1 MNILKRIWAGR
12 PQDSA
17 PGRPVEGPPAGAL
30 TQGALEGILRATDPA
45 ARLVASRVLRRVIRR
60 STGLPGFGLR
70 VPHRKSFVVRRGP
83 LLEIADR
90 DELGFLP
97 HEHLPRRVI
106 LLERLGAEDLAQ
118 TPADAVLLR
127 YWRLLLHARVHLAL
141 EERIAAGELSPD
153 DIRQRIQQLGS
164 VEFDEIRSVL
174 SQERFLLPPYD
185 DATVYVEFA
194 AVYMELRYFAPE
206 LLPVYFPALHAVVR
220 EESDSRVPL
229 LVPSSAVRKGGPAEN
244 TACAKQWHAGSS
256 LDEAGR
262 VLAQDIDAEG
272 LFLAARPAEAPRP
285 QDLMPPAQQ
294 DLPPPDN
301 EGPSAAAADRLYVP
315 AGHRPS
321 ERKSGQWTKRA
332 ERAAAAGNLAGAAIR
347 RARAAA
353 WAPAAARPAV
363 AAALREDIRRLVA
376 RLLAALD
383 APAEDPRPWREALL
397 ALAQQTP
404 RGLWTVEARLLY
416 DLQKVCAD
424 HERGV
429 YAVDL
434 VRWAWSLGRRS
445 IKRPL
450 PSQREVLM
458 SKHLRSA
465 TRRLAA
471 ARIWEPRRRQLADLL
486 RAAGQRVEE
495 HLREQFRPRVTRTLE
510 DVGLRPQNLP
520 ERVARKKLVE
530 ELLDQVVGR
539 GFLRL
544 GDLRDAL
551 SRNNLKLP
559 DCAGPATFFRGDALL
574 QADRRLSRVLDGVYE
589 RGEFYLRGMQR
600 LSLLAFGTRLG
611 RFLTRFLAVPFGGA
625 FLLLAFVYYYADEL
639 WDLDLDLV
647 TYPKILLLGS
657 FLLGLI
663 EVAWFRRGVWEAVKA
678 CGRAIRFLLIDC
690 PRWLVHLPLVEQVL
704 NSRLSLFL
712 FRFVF
717 KPLLPTILLWA
728 LLPAGTSGGRPWG
741 LPAAF
746 FVVLSLALNSR
757 AGRNFEELAADAVVE
772 GWHRIGLRILTGLF
786 WLIIDLFRG
795 LLQGIERL
803 LYTVDEWLRFRTGQ
817 GRATLA
823 AKAALGVAW
832 FYVAYVVRFL
842 VNVLVEPQLNPIKHF
857 PVVTVS
863 HKIMFPQLGLITH
876 LLGLT
881 MNHEL
886 AGFLAFLIT
895 ISVPGI
901 CGFLVWELWQNWR
914 LYAANR
920 PKGLRPALLGPHGET
935 MPRLLKPGLHSG
947 TLPKRFAKLRRAAR
961 QRPRFAWY
969 PAGDES
975 RPTRKHREA
984 LRLVEL
990 GLRRYVQREFV
1001 EFFRESRRWQAPP
1014 PATGPIRLATNRV
1027 HIAILLPADCLSS
1040 RSTEMAPGASRLP
1053 SPAPRPLWITFE
1065 LAEGAVLADAACGE
1079 IAASLAPDAHQV
1091 LQTALVGL
1099 WKTGGVDIEVAWD
1112 LWVAAWEE
1120 GPPEAPI
1127 AADCRSE

>member
-12 PQDSA
+12 PQDSD
-17 PGRPVEGPPAGAL
+17 PGRPAGDSPTRFAGAPGTL

-45 ARLVASRVLRRVIRR
+45 ARLVASRVLRRVVRR
-60 STGLPGFGLR
+60 YTRLPGFGFR
-70 VPHRKSFVVRRGP
+70 VPHRKSFVVPRGP
-83 LLEIADR
+83 LLDIADR
-90 DELGFLP
+90 DELGYQP

-106 LLERLGAEDLAQ
+106 LLERLSTEDLAQ
-118 TPADAVLLR
+118 TPAAAVLLR

-153 DIRQRIQQLGS
+153 DIRRRIQQLGS

-174 SQERFLLPPYD
+174 FQERFLLPPYD

-194 AVYMELRYFAPE
+194 AVYVELRHFAPG
-206 LLPVYFPALHAVVR
+206 LLPVYFPAL
-220 EESDSRVPL
+220 ESP
-229 LVPSSAVRKGGPAEN
+229 E
-244 TACAKQWHAGSS
+244 T
-256 LDEAGR
+256 AGR

-294 DLPPPDN
+294 ELPPPDS
-301 EGPSAAAADRLYVP
+301 EGPPTAATDRLYVP
-315 AGHRPS
+315 AGRRPS
-321 ERKSGQWTKRA
+321 ARKCRQWTQRA

-353 WAPAAARPAV
+353 WAPAEARPTV
-363 AAALREDIRRLVA
+363 AAALREDIRRLVV

-383 APAEDPRPWREALL
+383 APAENPRPWREALL

-434 VRWAWSLGRRS
+434 VRWVWSLGRRS

-486 RAAGQRVEE
+486 RAVGQRVEE
-495 HLREQFRPRVTRTLE
+495 HLREQFRPRVTRTLD

-530 ELLDQVVGR
+530 ELLDQVVQR

-600 LSLLAFGTRLG
+600 LSLLAFGTRPG
-611 RFLTRFLAVPFGGA
+611 RLFTRYLAVPFGGSY
-625 FLLLAFVYYYADEL
+625 LLLAFVEHYAEWLSGREL
-639 WDLDLDLV
+639 ELNTV
-647 TYPKILLLGS
+647 ANILLLGLL
-657 FLLGLI
+657 LLGLTQ
-663 EVAWFRRGVWEAVKA
+663 VAWFRRGAWQAVKTF
-678 CGRAIRFLLIDC
+678 GRVLRFLLVDC
-690 PRWLVHLPLVEQVL
+690 PRWLVHLPLVETIL

-712 FRFVF
+712 FRFVL
-717 KPLLPTILLWA
+717 KPLLPTLVLWEF
-728 LLPAGTSGGRPWG
+728 LPAGPSGGPPWG
-741 LPAAF
+741 WPAAF
-746 FVVLSLALNSR
+746 FLTLSLALNSR
-757 AGRNFEELAADAVVE
+757 AGRNLEELAADAIVE

-786 WLIIDLFRG
+786 WLVMDLSRR
-795 LLQGIERL
+795 LLQGIEQL
-803 LYTVDEWLRFRTGQ
+803 LYTVDEWLRFRSGQ
-817 GRATLA
+817 GRGTLA
-823 AKAALGVAW
+823 AKAALGGAW
-832 FYVAYVVRFL
+832 FWIAYVVRFL
-842 VNVLVEPQLNPIKHF
+842 VNVVAEPQLNPIKHF
-857 PVVTVS
+857 PIVTVA
-863 HKIMFPQLGLITH
+863 HKIMLPQLGLLTK
-876 LLGLT
+876 LLT
-881 MNHEL
+881 PPMNREL

-901 CGFLVWELWQNWR
+901 CGFLAWELRENWR

-935 MPRLLKPGLHSG
+935 MPRLLKSGLHSG

-969 PAGDES
+969 LAGDES

-1014 PATGPIRLATNRV
+1014 PTTGPIRLATNRV
-1027 HIAILLPADCLSS
+1027 RIAVLLPADRFSA
-1040 RSTEMAPGASRLP
+1040 RSTPMAPAALRVP
-1053 SPAPRPLWITFE
+1053 SPAPWPLWITFE
-1065 LAEGAVLADAACGE
+1065 LADGAVLADAACGE
-1079 IAASLAPDAHQV
+1079 VAAELAPDARQV

-1099 WKTGGVDIEVAWD
+1099 WKTGGVEIEVAWD

-1120 GPPEAPI
+1120 GPPDAPI
-1127 AADCRSE
+1127 AADCRTE